1 MADDV
6 NRQWVLASRPQG
18 TPTMDDFE
26 FVEEPIP
33 EPGTDEVLV
42 RTLYMSV
49 DPYMRGRMRDAES
62 YAEPWD
68 VGDVMRARVVGE
80 VVESRHGRFSTGDV
94 VTGNLYW
101 GEYAVAGGH
110 ELTPVDPD
118 LAPISTYLGVLG
130 MPGQT
135 AYFGLLDVGD
145 PNPGDTVFVS
155 GAAGAVGS
163 VVCQLAKLSGCRVVG
178 TAGSDAKVEWLTG
191 ELGVDEAINYKAED
205 VASAVPEATPDG
217 VDVYFDNVGG
227 EVTDAVFR
235 QLNVRATV
243 AVCGQISQYNAE
255 SVPTGPRKLATLIR
269 TRARVEGLLVSDFAD
284 RFQEASQR
292 LGAWVASG
300 DLQYRETVTEGIEN
314 APGAFLG
321 LFEGEN
327 IGKQL
332 VHVAARR
339 GD

>member
-1 MADDV
+1 ME
-6 NRQWVLASRPQG
+6 N
-18 TPTMDDFE
+18 FE
-26 FVEEPIP
+26 LDEGEVP
-33 EPGTDEVLV
+33 EPGTDEVVV

-62 YAEPWD
+62 YAEPWE

-80 VVESRHGRFSTGDV
+80 VVESNHHGFDAGDV
-94 VTGNLYW
+94 VTGNLRW
-101 GEYAVAGGH
+101 AEYAVAGGH

-135 AYFGLLDVGD
+135 AYFGLLDVGE
-145 PNPGDTVFVS
+145 PRPGDTVFVS

-163 VVCQLAKLSGCRVVG
+163 VVCQIAKLSGCTVVG
-178 TAGSDAKVEWLTG
+178 TAGSDAKIEWLT
-191 ELGVDEAINYKAED
+191 EDLGVDRAINYKEED
-205 VASAVPEATPDG
+205 VGRAVAEATPDG

-227 EVTDAVFR
+227 PVTDAVFR
-235 QLNVRATV
+235 QLNVRARV
-243 AVCGQISQYNAE
+243 AVCGQIDQYNATE
-255 SVPTGPRKLATLIR
+255 VPTGPRKLATLIS
-269 TRARVEGLLVSDFAD
+269 TRAKVEGLLVSDFAD

-314 APGAFLG
+314 APDAFLG
-321 LFEGEN
+321 LFSGEN

-332 VHVAARR
+332 VRVGERD